1 MIQKEEQLREVTIKI
16 AVVDDDD
23 NCRSDIKKIAENAL
37 EKQNV
42 DYVISLYASPMELI
56 IDLEN
61 KAYYSVFLI
70 DVEMPGMSGLE
81 LAKKVQEFYTDVVII
96 FITDYVK
103 YSPGA
108 FEVNAF
114 RYILKKDLSEKL
126 PLAFQKILPR
136 ITEQEKGCY
145 IVRHYLDAD
154 VLLYREIY
162 YIKKEGKNA
171 VFVHA
176 NGNSYERKSLKKI
189 IEELPEKQ
197 FIEVGR
203 GYIVN
208 VSCVK
213 GLRDKEIILQ
223 NGDKIPVGRGSVET
237 LIERIAEYW
246 NSKK

>member
-1 MIQKEEQLREVTIKI
+1 MQNKEKLRKVVIKI
-16 AVVDDDD
+16 AVIDDDD
-23 NCRSDIKKIAENAL
+23 KCRSDIKKIAEKSL
-37 EKQNV
+37 EEQDV
-42 DYVISLYASPMELI
+42 SYVVSTYASPMELI
-56 IDLEN
+56 ADLEQG
-61 KAYYSVFLI
+61 AYYGIFLI

-126 PLAFQKILPR
+126 PLAFQKIVPKVK
-136 ITEQEKGCY
+136 EQEKGCY

-171 VFVHA
+171 VFVHT
-176 NGNSYERKSLKKI
+176 NGSSYERKSLKKI

-197 FIEVGR
+197 FIEVSR

-213 GLRDKEIILQ
+213 ALRDKEILMQ
-223 NGDKIPVGRGSVET
+223 NGDEIPVGRGNVET